1 MFCVRKINVLLCK
14 QNMFERKKT
23 NNNLFGG
30 GGGGGIFFCL
40 LPPFDLHFGF
50 FKIKSLVPRTSNL
63 RDSTDIPFKYQDNI
77 NPRYCNRKASR

>member
-1 MFCVRKINVLLCK
+1 MFFYANKTCLKG
-14 QNMFERKKT
+14 KK
-23 NNNLFGG
+23 LIIIFLEG